1 MDKIYFETLDD
12 FCHKEE
18 IINSPLYY
26 HTNDLFHRTKG
37 LFNKDVYDTL
47 TKITEIE
54 NFDNYFKNCY
64 GISLEKDGNP
74 VLLGRNAR
82 IISNKVMVVEINHF
96 IPQTLTTF
104 RRGCPF
110 KKPSFT
116 FLFLLGSFYVYNKY
130 FKDKV

>member
-12 FCHKEE
+12 FYHKEE

-74 VLLGRNAR
+74 VLLGRNAK
-82 IISNKVMVVEINHF
+82 IISNKVTSCEHICLKVSTINF
-96 IPQTLTTF
+96 GDS
-104 RRGCPF
+104 RSNF
-110 KKPSFT
+110 KIIIRNNT
-116 FLFLLGSFYVYNKY
+116 
-130 FKDKV
+130 